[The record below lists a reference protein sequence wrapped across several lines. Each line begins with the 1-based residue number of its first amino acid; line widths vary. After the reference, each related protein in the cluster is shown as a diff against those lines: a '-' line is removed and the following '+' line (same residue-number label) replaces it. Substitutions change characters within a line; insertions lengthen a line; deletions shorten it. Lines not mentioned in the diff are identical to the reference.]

1 MPLLFLQ
8 RKNLQGEAFLWQR
21 DVTADPPED
30 VGEVGI
36 QGLQPAAANN
46 VDEFTMWLHCL
57 AAYFQIGTAQKS
69 KGLEALERAK
79 ACVPA
84 DSPLLLLCSARV
96 AELQGHND
104 DALHLYTSAAA
115 CSTAAES
122 SHPLIRYHSPELY
135 LGRWYN
141 ARTPLRPF
149 WCLMNRRLLCEGKAE
164 VALSWLQR
172 AVAIDGRNHIAW
184 MHLCKYV
191 EFYCDMCFVD
201 MILARKNTQWRR
213 SVDA

>member
-1 MPLLFLQ
+1 MPLTLLQ

-21 DVTADPPED
+21 DVSADPPED
-30 VGEVGI
+30 VGEDGI

-69 KGLEALERAK
+69 KGLEALERAR

-96 AELQGHND
+96 AELQGHKD

-115 CSTAAES
+115 CSTASAS

-141 ARTPLRPF
+141 ARTPPRPF
-149 WCLMNRRLLCEGKAE
+149 WCPMYPQAAVRGQGGSRALLVAKSSCYRWAE
-164 VALSWLQR
+164 SHRMDALVQVR
-172 AVAIDGRNHIAW
+172 
-184 MHLCKYV
+184 
-191 EFYCDMCFVD
+191 
-201 MILARKNTQWRR
+201 
-213 SVDA
+213 